1 VYCPADATATHSL
14 ASVKC
19 RLVMV
24 LAHPGNPGH
33 NPEGGKTCVC
43 VCVHVYLQAIQTKL
57 H

>member
-1 VYCPADATATHSL
+1 MYCPADATATHSL

-43 VCVHVYLQAIQTKL
+43 VRACVLASHTD
-57 H
+57 